1 MIKKRNS
8 LGFTLIEMLVSIA
21 IIITT
26 TTVVVA
32 ILASSF
38 TGITKS
44 AVSEDVRQN
53 GNGALSRISRTIQFA
68 ESFQGISSDDL
79 SYEADCTSGGGGE
92 TYRYVRVRTNSQI
105 VKMSCTDSDIML
117 GGASLID
124 KSRVSVIED
133 SCSFTCI
140 QESEIVPPVIGIS
153 FGLFKAGTDNQNT
166 ENFFT
171 TSVKMRNL

>member
-1 MIKKRNS
+1 MIKRNNS
-8 LGFTLIEMLVSIA
+8 FGFTLIEMLVSIA

-38 TGITKS
+38 SGITRS

-53 GNGALSRISRTIQFA
+53 GNNAITRMTRTVQFA
-68 ESFQGISSDDL
+68 QSFQGVSKDNVD
-79 SYEADCTSGGGGE
+79 YETDCEATEGDRFN
-92 TYRYVRVRTNSQI
+92 YLKVMNNSQTTTI
-105 VKMSCTDSDIML
+105 SCTDSDIII
-117 GGASLID
+117 GPSSIID
-124 KSRVSVIED
+124 KSKVSVVES

-140 QESEIVPPVIGIS
+140 QDNSLVSPVIKID
-153 FGLFKAGTDNQNT
+153 FGLYKAGIENSRST
-166 ENFFT
+166 ETYFS